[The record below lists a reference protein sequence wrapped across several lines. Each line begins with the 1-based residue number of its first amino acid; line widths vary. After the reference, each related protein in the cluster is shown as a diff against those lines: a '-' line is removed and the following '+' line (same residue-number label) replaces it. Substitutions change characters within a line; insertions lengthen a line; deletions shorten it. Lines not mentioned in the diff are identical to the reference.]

1 MRKFEFKKSYEEI
14 EIAGKVYKF
23 SLKDEDRKR
32 SNQQILKFNDLVTK
46 VDISDVDGM
55 GGEAA
60 LKLEEEFKGT
70 MLETLDVLF
79 GEGAGKELYDA
90 AEEQT
95 EELIPIVFEIAE
107 IISERRQEQIN
118 KYTKKKGK

>member
-1 MRKFEFKKSYEEI
+1 
-14 EIAGKVYKF
+14 
-23 SLKDEDRKR
+23 
-32 SNQQILKFNDLVTK
+32 
-46 VDISDVDGM
+46 
-55 GGEAA
+55 
-60 LKLEEEFKGT
+60 

-107 IISERRQEQIN
+107 IISERRQEQIS